1 MAKECPLYKTAHKDR
16 YGLLKGYAK
25 FNRHN
30 MTWAEEKLWKELRRG
45 KQGTKFR
52 RQYIIGDYI
61 ADFVCLEHNL
71 IIELDGECHEGE
83 EQREK
88 DKVRQSYLESLGYTV
103 IRFTNEMATNN
114 IEQVLKTINKH
125 VFPDLPFAEVIETEQ
140 R

>member
-1 MAKECPLYKTAHKDR
+1 MYQTAHKDR

-30 MTWAEEKLWKELRRG
+30 MTCAEEKLWRELRRS

-61 ADFVCLEHNL
+61 ADFVCIEHNL

-83 EQREK
+83 EQREN
-88 DKVRQSYLESLGYTV
+88 DRGRQRNLEKMGYTV
-103 IRFTNEMATNN
+103 IRFTNEMVIKN
-114 IEQVLKTINKH
+114 IEQVLKTISKH
-125 VFPDLPFAEVIETEQ
+125 IFPDLPFAEVMAME
-140 R
+140 

>member
-1 MAKECPLYKTAHKDR
+1 MAKESPLYQTAHKDR

-83 EQREK
+83 EQREN
-88 DKVRQSYLESLGYTV
+88 DRGRQRNLEKMGYTV
-103 IRFTNEMATNN
+103 IRFTNEMVTNN

-125 VFPDLPFAEVIETEQ
+125 VFPDLPFAEVIAMEQ